1 MKRIINRIFSDAY
14 ANHKAIGNNFVLLI
28 MYRFAYPFA
37 VALNKLRL
45 TPNQIT
51 TLSTAF
57 AFLAFIAL
65 IRDDGWVLF
74 SIGWGTS
81 VLLDFCDGT
90 VARMA
95 DKVSKTA
102 FRYDHMS
109 DLFKISLIILGA
121 GIRYNDTLVWVVAF
135 SACFAFLYG
144 DALNREV
151 HLAINRSPSGENA
164 VPFGQGERSGA
175 GDRAAAWLSG
185 YGTLYALVKNIRAAL
200 LTVNGHTLLLFFIFP
215 FGAEIVVWGFAYL
228 ILIELRAIR
237 SRIALL
243 VSMRR

>member
-1 MKRIINRIFSDAY
+1 MKRTLGRIFSDSY
-14 ANHKAIGNNFVLLI
+14 VNRKTVGENHILLL

-37 VALNKLRL
+37 VLLDRL
-45 TPNQIT
+45 HLSPNQIT
-51 TLSTAF
+51 TLSFGCAVFAF
-57 AFLAFIAL
+57 AALVYDAGWAWFSVFWGLA
-65 IRDDGWVLF
+65 
-74 SIGWGTS
+74 

-95 DKVSKTA
+95 DKVSKNA

-109 DLFKISLIILGA
+109 DLFKISLIILGV
-121 GIRYNDTLVWVVAF
+121 GIRYNEALVWVMAF
-135 SACFAFLYG
+135 SASFAFLYG

-151 HLAINRSPSGENA
+151 HLAINRLPSGENA
-164 VPFGQGERSGA
+164 APLGQGARTGA
-175 GDRAAAWLSG
+175 GARVAAWLSG

-200 LTVNGHTLLLFFIFP
+200 LTVNGHTLLLFFICP
-215 FGAEIVVWGFAYL
+215 FGAEIVVWGFSYL